1 MDTDFG
7 VLVRCDF
14 CLGNFNSLPDLEN
27 HIAKEHYQTEFK
39 KTMPFDDDEDYGC
52 PDDYQQV
59 FPIFC
64 KFCQKSFVTENEFQ
78 QHNVLEHSNIV
89 EFQDQLPVN
98 EASLQLQK
106 VPLAVS
112 VCALCQISFPLV
124 RDLAKHVLSQ
134 HPVDQLE
141 TGQAFTCQ
149 LRPDVGY
156 LQLKDLESHSSQEH
170 KED

>member
-1 MDTDFG
+1 MNDPLIDGRRCTTLIQEVNPDLEINNVQFVNNDLDMDTDFG

-14 CLGNFNSLPDLEN
+14 CLDNFNSLPDLES
-27 HIAKEHYQTEFK
+27 HIAKEHYQTELK

-106 VPLAVS
+106 VPWPFLS
-112 VCALCQISFPLV
+112 
-124 RDLAKHVLSQ
+124 VLSAR
-134 HPVDQLE
+134 PVS
-141 TGQAFTCQ
+141 
-149 LRPDVGY
+149 PW
-156 LQLKDLESHSSQEH
+156 
-170 KED
+170 